1 MAIRRYLSVAI
12 AAIIF
17 ITTAGLTA
25 CGGGANS
32 GGGTPP
38 PPPVTITIS
47 GNPLTVNAA
56 GQVQLT
62 ATASGGNGNL
72 AVTWS
77 ASPNVGSFSPASG
90 TSVVYTAPAD
100 AAMTQSP
107 EQITVTGTA
116 SSGKQSS
123 SSTVDVT
130 VDRTITLSLAPGS
143 IVPNSEIYSD
153 FGAMVPVWYS
163 CVGCEVGDTV
173 NSTSS
178 FGGVVQGTLQN
189 GFANPWQILYN
200 WFGQLDIPG
209 SVSTW
214 VTGQDGAK
222 SNTLWLTFD
231 GSQNMAVED
240 SSSGEI
246 YYSYSGDSVQNPGN
260 ILKYKQDGTADGSLI
275 GSVPGIAVD
284 GTTHDVVFVQAGGA
298 DIVITNPDSN
308 NAFGAF
314 SPNNSHY
321 LGVSAADGL
330 GCATEPES
338 DVVTCFD
345 LPTQQV
351 FVSTPYVNLPGIP
364 SGSQPLPVKVMDSSD
379 VVVYGRG
386 DSTLRWYTVSSSGTS
401 ATAAGTLTLSQLTPA
416 NAAYWNQ
423 YPVTGGWE
431 IAEANGILGIM
442 GQVVNADGTVSQK
455 LALVDNT
462 NQTLMQYADLPP
474 GTIHITADPVH
485 NGILAEYVDFSGA
498 TPITRFARID
508 VNTGSVTT
516 LSATSALFPGVGFL
530 VTNDGSY
537 IAVFAGGKA
546 DFIPYQ

>member
-1 MAIRRYLSVAI
+1 MKQRLLFAVAVCFL
-12 AAIIF
+12 AAWQ
-17 ITTAGLTA
+17 AA
-25 CGGGANS
+25 CGGSPGSN

-100 AAMTQSP
+100 SAMTQSP
-107 EQITVTGTA
+107 EQITITGTA

-123 SSTVDVT
+123 SNTVDVT

-173 NSTSS
+173 YVQGS
-178 FGGVVQGTLQN
+178 FGNVGQETIPS
-189 GFANPWQILYN
+189 GFLDPWNVLYN
-200 WFGQLDIPG
+200 WFGELDIPG
-209 SVSTW
+209 PTSLW
-214 VTGQDGAK
+214 VTGQDGVK
-222 SNTLWLTFD
+222 SNTVWLAFD
-231 GSQNMAVED
+231 GSQNMAAED
-240 SSSGEI
+240 SSTGEI
-246 YYSYSGDSVQNPGN
+246 FYAYPGN
-260 ILKYKQDGTADGSLI
+260 GTSFSQFTMNFHQDGTTDGEFSDAI
-275 GSVPGIAVD
+275 CPCGVAVD
-284 GTTHDVVFVQAGGA
+284 SSTHEVLEPSESGILQAFTSTGNSLGG
-298 DIVITNPDSN
+298 IGINRSN
-308 NAFGAF
+308 V
-314 SPNNSHY
+314 
-321 LGVSAADGL
+321 LGVSTADGI
-330 GCATEPES
+330 GCGTEPES
-338 DVVTCFD
+338 DIAFCTK
-345 LPTQQV
+345 LPSSP
-351 FVSTPYVNLPGIP
+351 FNGTPAFALPGIP
-364 SGSQPLPVKVMDSSD
+364 SGSQPTPILILDASD
-379 VVVYGRG
+379 VVLYGRG
-386 DSTLRWYTVSSSGTS
+386 DTTLRWYTVSSSGTS
-401 ATAAGTLTLSQLTPA
+401 ATAAGTLTLSQFTPA

-431 IAEANGILGIM
+431 ITEVNGILGVM

-455 LALVDNT
+455 LALVNNAD
-462 NQTLMQYADLPP
+462 QTLAQYVSLPP

-485 NGILAEYVDFSGA
+485 NGILAEYVDVSGA
-498 TPITRFARID
+498 TPITRFVRID
-508 VNTGSVTT
+508 VNTGSMTT

-530 VTNDGSY
+530 VTNDGSH
-537 IAVFAGGKA
+537 IAVFVGGKA
-546 DFIPYQ
+546 DFEPYQ